1 MLKLR
6 KVHHIAIICS
16 NYKRSLEFYTQVL
29 GMTVIAEH
37 YRTARQSYK
46 TDLALNGQ
54 YVYFLFLPHPTV
66 FHVRRR
72 QVFAISLLRWIR
84 WMMQWRNWTGSAL
97 RMKTL
102 A

>member
-1 MLKLR
+1 MLFLR

-16 NYKRSLEFYTQVL
+16 DYKRSLDFYTQVL

-54 YVYFLFLPHPTV
+54 YCHRIIFFSFPTPPC
-66 FHVRRR
+66 FTSGGDRSSPSR
-72 QVFAISLLRWIR
+72 F
-84 WMMQWRNWTGSAL
+84 
-97 RMKTL
+97 
-102 A
+102 